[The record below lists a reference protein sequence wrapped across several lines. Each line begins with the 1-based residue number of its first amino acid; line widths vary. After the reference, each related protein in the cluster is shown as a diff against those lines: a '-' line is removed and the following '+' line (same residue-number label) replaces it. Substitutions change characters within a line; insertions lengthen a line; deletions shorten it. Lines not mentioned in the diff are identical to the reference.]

1 MQKLMNTDRCIH
13 VQLQLQAT
21 FHTFNS
27 VLRGEL
33 FAVLLE
39 MQDNLCSLLNA
50 AGFSDFI
57 QSRAEGD
64 NEEDIFVASRGGIYL
79 LMDKKLIFVFVSHP
93 SEDHL
98 YPGVSGSAERV

>member
-1 MQKLMNTDRCIH
+1 MNTDRCIH

-50 AGFSDFI
+50 TGFSDFI

-64 NEEDIFVASRGGIYL
+64 NEEDIFIASRGEIYL
-79 LMDKKLIFVFVSHP
+79 LMDKKT
-93 SEDHL
+93 HL
-98 YPGVSGSAERV
+98 CLCLSPI